1 MKFPKKKILNF
12 MIVLT
17 IGIAGGFL
25 GAYSSYHSKSI
36 EYDRRI
42 YLLELEVVEL
52 NSTISNLKVEFFKA
66 LDKISVDQ
74 SLIKDLNSRITYLLA
89 HVDIFYGNVSV
100 DQARKLISSNI
111 SLVILDVRTPSEYES
126 GHIKGAKNIPVDE
139 LETRIVEL
147 NRDIETLVYCRL
159 GMRST
164 RAMHILNYHNFTKV
178 YNMLG
183 GIEAWKQAGYST
195 VP

>member
-17 IGIAGGFL
+17 IGIAGGFF
-25 GAYSSYHSKSI
+25 GAYSSYYSKFI

-42 YLLELEVVEL
+42 YLLKLEVVEL

-74 SLIKDLNSRITYLLA
+74 SLIEDLKSRITYLLA
-89 HVDIFYGNVSV
+89 HVDIFYGNVTV
-100 DQARKLISSNI
+100 DQARKLISSNT

-147 NRDIETLVYCRL
+147 DRDIETLVYCRL
-159 GMRST
+159 GVRST
-164 RAMHILNYHNFTKV
+164 RAMRILNYHNFTKV

>member
-1 MKFPKKKILNF
+1 

-17 IGIAGGFL
+17 IGIAGGFF
-25 GAYSSYHSKSI
+25 GAYSSYYSKFI

-42 YLLELEVVEL
+42 YLLKLEVVEL
-52 NSTISNLKVEFFKA
+52 NSTIINLKAEFFNA
-66 LDKISVDQ
+66 LDQISVDQ
-74 SLIKDLNSRITYLLA
+74 SLIEDLKSRITYLLA

-126 GHIKGAKNIPVDE
+126 GHIKGAKNIHVDE

-147 NRDIETLVYCRL
+147 DRDIETLVYCRL
-159 GMRST
+159 GVRST
-164 RAMHILNYHNFTKV
+164 RAMRILNYHNFTKV

>member
-164 RAMHILNYHNFTKV
+164 RAMHILNYHNFAKV

>member
-42 YLLELEVVEL
+42 YLLEVEVVEL
-52 NSTISNLKVEFFKA
+52 NSTISNLKPEFLKA
-66 LDKISVDQ
+66 LDKISVHQ
-74 SLIKDLNSRITYLLA
+74 SLIEDLKSRITYLQA
-89 HVDIFYGNVSV
+89 HVDIFYGNVTV
-100 DQARKLISSNI
+100 EQARKLISSNI